1 MQYYLERKGAD
12 HKKLII
18 KLAAK
23 TLSRIYHVIKTGEPY
38 QLEKVMTTA

>member
-1 MQYYLERKGAD
+1 V
-12 HKKLII
+12 

-38 QLEKVMTTA
+38 QPRQMEAAAEQ

>member
-1 MQYYLERKGAD
+1 MVYYEERKGCD
-12 HKKLII
+12 HRKVII

-38 QLEKVMTTA
+38 ELLKP